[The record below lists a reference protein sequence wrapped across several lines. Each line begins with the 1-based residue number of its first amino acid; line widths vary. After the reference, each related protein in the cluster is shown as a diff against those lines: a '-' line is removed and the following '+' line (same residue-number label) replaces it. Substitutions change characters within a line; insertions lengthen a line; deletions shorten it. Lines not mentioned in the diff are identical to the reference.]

1 MINMLEFTTDR
12 GTKLYYDVY
21 YELGGYSYFTGKT
34 IPRAYML
41 VVQRERK
48 SFSAFSG
55 LDSPRGSI
63 VAVLLEVG
71 RKSKKQEANA
81 NNMVTEEFLQ
91 DIADRYGV

>member
-1 MINMLEFTTDR
+1 MLEFATEK

-21 YELGGYSYFTGKT
+21 YELGGYSYLTGKT

-41 VVQRERK
+41 VVQRERN
-48 SFSAFSG
+48 SFTAFSG
-55 LDSPRGSI
+55 LDSPSGSI
-63 VAVLLEVG
+63 ITALLKVG
-71 RKSKKQEANA
+71 RKNKKQEANA

>member
-1 MINMLEFTTDR
+1 MLEFTTEQ
-12 GTKLYYDVY
+12 GTKLYYKVT
-21 YELGGYSYFTGKT
+21 YEIGGYNHFTYES

-41 VVQRERK
+41 EVRREK
-48 SFSAFSG
+48 NAFTFSG
-55 LDSPRGSI
+55 LDSPIGAIRT
-63 VAVLLEVG
+63 VLLEVG